1 MRRPTER
8 RASLAAKQLAHHR
21 ERLPWM
27 QERMEEN
34 ERTTTRI
41 AEIAAWFTRRVL
53 SPKNTAAAMA
63 SAATTPICA
72 APTPIIRTRTS
83 ATPSPTATPTATS
96 KARRPRSPGA
106 RPSVTTAATGA
117 KKGCSLPSTKAARK

>member
-34 ERTTTRI
+34 ERLLR
-41 AEIAAWFTRRVL
+41 EHLDESGERRLVL
-53 SPKNTAAAMA
+53 
-63 SAATTPICA
+63 
-72 APTPIIRTRTS
+72 
-83 ATPSPTATPTATS
+83 
-96 KARRPRSPGA
+96 PGA
-106 RPSVTTAATGA
+106 FAVARAEDGGVIVGR
-117 KKGCSLPSTKAARK
+117 LPRAGSRFEQLELYAIHAEDTREGRRSR

>member
-34 ERTTTRI
+34 ERLLREHLDESGERRLVLPGGYAVARAEDGGVIVGRLPRAGSGFEQLELYVIHAEDTR
-41 AEIAAWFTRRVL
+41 EGRR
-53 SPKNTAAAMA
+53 S
-63 SAATTPICA
+63 
-72 APTPIIRTRTS
+72 R
-83 ATPSPTATPTATS
+83 
-96 KARRPRSPGA
+96 
-106 RPSVTTAATGA
+106 
-117 KKGCSLPSTKAARK
+117 